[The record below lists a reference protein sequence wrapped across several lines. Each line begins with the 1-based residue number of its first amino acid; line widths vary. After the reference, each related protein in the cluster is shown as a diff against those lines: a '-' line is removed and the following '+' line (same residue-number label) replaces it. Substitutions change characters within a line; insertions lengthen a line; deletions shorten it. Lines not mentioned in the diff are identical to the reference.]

1 MPDLSVPA
9 NLPIHLRNQISELVR
24 DYKEQNLTLK
34 GYEAKRKHLLDQYAT
49 GQRFPLTP
57 LRSPTRRIPALHMRN
72 QSWGS
77 SIRSHGGS
85 YYNDTN
91 SITSSLYQGNS
102 ADYNGTNNN
111 NSSSNGNNNSNYN
124 GSGSD
129 TPYAF
134 QRGQS
139 GRQSVFRVTTV
150 NSNSGYSTPRTRRDA
165 SSVHLS
171 IPSNGISGVP
181 YYPMV
186 PLLPREENPGNSD
199 SLTSVLRGRFEK
211 YPIETAMI
219 SINEKGKETHISWD
233 KLYLRAEKVAHTL
246 SKEKLY
252 KLDKVLLWYNKNEI
266 IDFTV
271 ALLGCFIANM
281 VAVPVSFEIY
291 SLSEI
296 TEIIKLTGSKSVL
309 ISEDCYDQLENLYS
323 TSNHN
328 RIKVIKSEFFSQI
341 SFIKTDNLGQYS
353 KAKKAAPTF
362 DTPHISYIEFTRT
375 PLGRLSGVVMKHK
388 VLFNQYNTFANILN
402 SRAMPHWKKGN
413 IKKAFKSGDFSQ
425 RYTILN
431 SLDPTRSTGLVLGV
445 FFNIFSG
452 NLLISVDHR
461 LLQKP
466 GAYENMIDKY
476 KADILLNEQL
486 QLKQVVINYLEDPQS
501 TISKKHRIDLS
512 CIKCCLTCC
521 TTIDTDVL
529 DMIVQKWLKNLGCI
543 DASTCYSPILT
554 LPDFGGVFL
563 SIRDQLGKLDNFQ
576 VHEPKLRLQ
585 DELFINKEKLRGN
598 IVEPSITAM
607 INSSSS
613 FKDFLRVTSFGFP
626 IPDANLCVVNPDD
639 NTLVPDLTVG
649 EVLVHSDSLT
659 DEFYQMDRV
668 NNFVFNAKL
677 NYPKMY
683 SFLTDEIT
691 SPAAGERLSTIM
703 NLCPPSLSFL
713 RTKLMGFVHNGKIY
727 VLSMVEDMF
736 LQNQLIRLPNW
747 AHTSDVRKAR
757 KTSSEGGGSEMM
769 SLASTNLKIG
779 KDDKDIRRV
788 VQTYYLQ
795 QVTETLVR
803 TVSTVYEVSAFELNH
818 NKEEHFLVVVV
829 ESSLSKPPSSQGS
842 LTLETEAQKQTA
854 EKKMNE
860 LTDQVYR
867 ILWIFHK
874 IQPTCVMVVPLES
887 LPKRYCSLEIANSTV
902 EKKFLNGEL
911 PASFVKFQF
920 DNVIL
925 DFLPHSVFYNESIFS
940 EHLSRNRRT
949 ALLEEYK
956 VKHPNFL
963 IEQQYP
969 LPDETPWQSSGIDYR
984 ETSIDSRTK
993 LNLNSFPSILDILEW
1008 RIRETGNDFA
1018 FSDGNEFAFSD
1029 GVTVGHST
1037 SHENAHKKVSWKGF
1051 ERIIA
1056 AFLKKIV
1063 ESKTPLK
1070 RGDKV
1075 IIMCENSVEYAAII
1089 TACMYC
1095 NLVIIP
1101 YPMFNEETIE
1111 EHMTY
1116 LIKLIR
1122 AYSVK
1127 RIFMDL
1133 TAHDIFENNP
1143 ILAKLL
1149 KKYKHEI
1156 PKITVFSKV
1165 KKKNSLT
1172 IDMFSSQLRAK
1183 FGPKPGLNH
1192 NGQPC
1197 IIWIDDEFDVKK
1209 DIHVVMTHAALM
1221 NSLKILKETLSLSRD
1236 FRIFSLCSYTVGMGF
1251 MMSCMTGI
1259 YVGCTTSLFTLNE
1272 FYSNPTSFLI
1282 GLQNMHVK
1290 DLYLNFETFCI
1301 LTEKAND
1308 LVKANK
1314 GRLSSLEK
1322 SSKKH
1327 TPTSTLLQPDFL
1339 RNIQNIMIPFSGRP
1353 NSKRLEELFRRNANI
1368 SISRA
1373 QINYLYQNHFNPH
1386 ISLRSYLGIPPV
1398 DLYLDSIALREGII
1412 KTVNPAEVSPRGYL
1426 RVQDSG
1432 IVAVC
1437 TDVSIVNPE
1446 TNLSCSD
1453 GELGEIWC
1461 CSEGNAHDYYICQDS
1476 HGANSKPT
1484 LTKDPFITDQ
1494 FKSKLNTEVDN
1505 GLTYLRT
1512 GDLGFIKRVTC
1523 ADAAGNPLDLNLLFV
1538 LGSISETVEVLGL
1551 VHFVTDLEKTV
1562 RHTHPGIQKCIVAK
1576 TGGLLVCLV
1585 KCRDN
1590 SNSKFA
1596 NIAALI
1602 VSELLKNHGV
1612 ILDLCAFVAQDPS
1625 EARLPN
1631 EWDKNRGTVMDSWL
1645 DQELKI
1651 EAQFG
1656 INYGE
1661 NLSIYLLSEFER
1673 T

>member
-1 MPDLSVPA
+1 MLDLSVPP

-24 DYKEQNLTLK
+24 DYKEENLTLK
-34 GYEAKRKHLLDQYAT
+34 GYEAKRKHLLDQYAN

-57 LRSPTRRIPALHMRN
+57 LRSPTRRPPTFHKRN

-77 SIRSHGGS
+77 SIWSHGGS

-91 SITSSLYQGNS
+91 SITSSVYQGNPV
-102 ADYNGTNNN
+102 DH
-111 NSSSNGNNNSNYN
+111 NSSS
-124 GSGSD
+124 GSER
-129 TPYAF
+129 PYLF

-139 GRQSVFRVTTV
+139 GRQSIYRVTTV
-150 NSNSGYSTPRTRRDA
+150 NSNSSYSTPKTRYNA

-171 IPSNGISGVP
+171 IPSNEISGVP
-181 YYPMV
+181 YNPMI
-186 PLLPREENPGNSD
+186 PLLPREINPTNSY
-199 SLTSVLRGRFEK
+199 SLTSVLRGRFEN
-211 YPIETAMI
+211 YPGETAMI
-219 SINEKGKETHISWD
+219 SVNEKGKETHISWD
-233 KLYLRAEKVAHTL
+233 KLYLRAEKVAQIL

-252 KLDKVLLWYNKNEI
+252 KMDKVLLWYNKNEI

-271 ALLGCFIANM
+271 ALLGCFIAGM

-291 SLSEI
+291 SLGEI
-296 TEIIKLTGSKSVL
+296 TEIIKLTSSKFVL
-309 ISEDCYDQLENLYS
+309 ISEECYDQLENLYS

-341 SFIKTDNLGQYS
+341 SFIKTDDLGQYS
-353 KAKKAAPTF
+353 KAKKTTPTF
-362 DTPHISYIEFTRT
+362 DIPNVSYIEFTRT

-388 VLFNQYNTFANILN
+388 ILFNQYNIFANILN
-402 SRAMPHWKKGN
+402 SRAMPHWKKGD
-413 IKKAFKSGDFSQ
+413 IKKAFKEKDSSEK
-425 RYTILN
+425 YTILN

-445 FFNIFSG
+445 FFTIFSG
-452 NLLISVDHR
+452 NVLISVDHR
-461 LLQKP
+461 LLQRP

-521 TTIDTDVL
+521 TTIDTDVM

-543 DASTCYSPILT
+543 DASTCYSPVLT

-563 SIRDQLGKLDNFQ
+563 SVRDQLGKLDNFQ
-576 VHEPKLRLQ
+576 IHESKLRLQ
-585 DELFINKEKLRGN
+585 DELFVNKEKLKGN

-613 FKDFLRVTSFGFP
+613 FKDYLRVTSFGFP
-626 IPDANLCVVNPDD
+626 IPDAMLCVVNPDD

-649 EVLVHSDSLT
+649 EIFVHSDSLT

-668 NNFVFNAKL
+668 NNFVFKARL

-683 SFLTDEIT
+683 SFVSGEIT
-691 SPAAGERLSTIM
+691 SPTAGERLSTIM
-703 NLCPPSLSFL
+703 NICPSSVFFL

-747 AHTSDVRKAR
+747 THTSDLRRERKNF
-757 KTSSEGGGSEMM
+757 SEGGKGFDTM
-769 SLASTNLKIG
+769 SLGSTNLQTR
-779 KDDKDIRRV
+779 KDDKNFKRV
-788 VQTYYLQ
+788 VQTHYLQ

-818 NKEEHFLVVVV
+818 NKDEHFLVVVV
-829 ESSLSKPPSSQGS
+829 ESSLSKPTTSQSS
-842 LTLETEAQKQTA
+842 LVIETESQKQTT

-874 IQPTCVMVVPLES
+874 IQPTCVMVVPLDS

-911 PASFVKFQF
+911 PATFVKFQF

-925 DFLPHSVFYNESIFS
+925 DFVPHSVFYNESIFS
-940 EHLSRNRRT
+940 EHLSNMRRNS
-949 ALLEEYK
+949 LLEDYRAT
-956 VKHPNFL
+956 HSNSL
-963 IEQQYP
+963 LDQQYP

-984 ETSIDSRTK
+984 ETSIDSRTHMD
-993 LNLNSFPSILDILEW
+993 LTSFFSILDILEW
-1008 RIRETGNDFA
+1008 RIKEN
-1018 FSDGNEFAFSD
+1018 GNEFAFSD
-1029 GVTVGHST
+1029 GATIGHS
-1037 SHENAHKKVSWKGF
+1037 SNNENAHKKVSWKAF
-1051 ERIIA
+1051 ERIVA

-1075 IIMCENSVEYAAII
+1075 VIMCENSVEYTAIVI
-1089 TACMYC
+1089 ACMYC

-1101 YPMFNEETIE
+1101 YPIFREGNIE
-1111 EHMTY
+1111 EDMSY
-1116 LIKLIR
+1116 LIKVIR
-1122 AYSVK
+1122 AYNVK
-1127 RIFMDL
+1127 RVFMDL
-1133 TAHDIFENNP
+1133 TTHSMFEDNP
-1143 ILAKLL
+1143 ILTKIL
-1149 KKYKHEI
+1149 KKYKHNI

-1165 KKKNSLT
+1165 KKKNNLT
-1172 IDMFSSQLRAK
+1172 IGMFSSQLRAK

-1192 NGQPC
+1192 NSHPC
-1197 IIWIDDEFDVKK
+1197 VIWIDDEFDIKK
-1209 DIHVVMTHAALM
+1209 DIHVVMNHAALM
-1221 NSLKILKETLSLSRD
+1221 NSLKILKETLSLSRENP
-1236 FRIFSLCSYTVGMGF
+1236 IFSLCSYTFGMGF
-1251 MMSCMTGI
+1251 MMSCMVGI
-1259 YVGCTTSLFTLNE
+1259 YVGCTTSLFNSDEVYLN
-1272 FYSNPTSFLI
+1272 PGGFLI
-1282 GLQNMHVK
+1282 GLQNMNVK
-1290 DLYLNFETFCI
+1290 DLYLDFETFCI
-1301 LTEKAND
+1301 LIEKANE
-1308 LVKANK
+1308 LVEGNK
-1314 GRLSSLEK
+1314 GKLSTLEK

-1327 TPTSTLLQPDFL
+1327 VPTPTLLKPDFM
-1339 RNIQNIMIPFSGRP
+1339 RNVQNLMIPFSGRP
-1353 NSKRLEELFRRNANI
+1353 NTRRIEELLRRNTNI
-1368 SISRA
+1368 SINRA
-1373 QINYLYQNHFNPH
+1373 QINYVYQNHLNPH
-1386 ISLRSYLGIPPV
+1386 ISLRSYLGSPPV
-1398 DLYLDSIALREGII
+1398 DMYLDSIALREGII
-1412 KTVNPAEVSPRGYL
+1412 KTVNPAEVSPRGYI

-1446 TNLSCSD
+1446 TDLPCSN

-1461 CSEGNAHDYYICQDS
+1461 CSEGNVHDYYICQDGS
-1476 HGANSKPT
+1476 DAASKPT
-1484 LTKDPFITDQ
+1484 LTKDPFITNQ
-1494 FKSKLNTEVDN
+1494 FKSKLKTEVDN

-1512 GDLGFIKRVTC
+1512 GDLGFIRRVTC
-1523 ADAAGNPLDLNLLFV
+1523 MDTAGNPLDLNLLFV
-1538 LGSISETVEVLGL
+1538 LGSINETVEILGL
-1551 VHFVTDLEKTV
+1551 AHFVKDLEKTV
-1562 RHTHPGIQKCIVAK
+1562 RHTHSSIQKCIISKA
-1576 TGGLLVCLV
+1576 GGLLVCLV

-1590 SNSKFA
+1590 YNAKFA
-1596 NIAALI
+1596 NLTALI

-1612 ILDLCAFVAQDPS
+1612 ILDLCAFVSQNPS
-1625 EARLPN
+1625 QVAIPS
-1631 EWDKNRGTVMDSWL
+1631 EWDKNRLTVMSLWL
-1645 DQELKI
+1645 DQVLKI

-1656 INYGE
+1656 VNYGE
-1661 NLSIYLLSEFER
+1661 NISIYLLSEFER
-1673 T
+1673 NS